1 MYNMRWKG
9 EEFELDDVSANLDAV
24 YYRDGKANGALM
36 LGGED
41 SEEDEDSDVKEE
53 CMENMKE

>member
-1 MYNMRWKG
+1 MRWKG
-9 EEFELDDVSANLDAV
+9 DEFELDDVSANLDAV

-53 CMENMKE
+53 CIENMKE